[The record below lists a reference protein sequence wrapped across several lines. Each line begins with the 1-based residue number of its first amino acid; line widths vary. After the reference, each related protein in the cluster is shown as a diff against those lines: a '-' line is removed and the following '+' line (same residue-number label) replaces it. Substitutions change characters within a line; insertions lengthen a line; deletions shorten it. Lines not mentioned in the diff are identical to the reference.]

1 MRQADV
7 NQVRKV
13 LGNHVGQRVRVRA
26 NMGRHKFN
34 VSEGVISQTYPSIF
48 TITMDMGEGCSRDK
62 TVSFSYTDVLTKNVQ
77 LTLCG

>member
-13 LGNHVGQRVRVRA
+13 LGNYVGQRVRVRA

-34 VSEGVISQTYPSIF
+34 VSEGVILETYPSIF
-48 TITMDMGEGCSRDK
+48 TIKVDIGEGCAKDK
-62 TVSFSYTDVLTKNVQ
+62 MVSFSYTDVLTKNVQ
-77 LTLCG
+77 LTLCS